1 MQHRVSA
8 ILLLFIL
15 IFNIFRYEIPYIQ
28 YAIFKDYIAENLCV
42 NKDKPAS
49 CCDGKCFRE
58 KQVKVVNEADQEDN
72 TSDKSLPVPSQNKE
86 IKEFLFAKIIVPE
99 PTATTIS
106 SHVFTDIIFFGR
118 HIPTL
123 FIPPRV

>member
-1 MQHRVSA
+1 MQHRFSA

-49 CCDGKCFRE
+49 CCEGKCFRE

>member
-1 MQHRVSA
+1 MQQRIFA
-8 ILLLFIL
+8 IFLLAIL

-28 YAIFKDYIAENLCV
+28 YAIFKEYIAENLCV

-49 CCDGKCFRE
+49 CCEGKCFRE

-86 IKEFLFAKIIVPE
+86 IKEFLFAKIIIPE
-99 PTATTIS
+99 PTVITILS
-106 SHVFTDIIFFGR
+106 PVFTDIIFFSR
-118 HIPTL
+118 HTSTP

>member
-1 MQHRVSA
+1 MQHRFSA

-49 CCDGKCFRE
+49 CCEGKCFRE
-58 KQVKVVNEADQEDN
+58 KQVKIVNEADQEDN
-72 TSDKSLPVPSQNKE
+72 SSDKSLPVPSQNKE
-86 IKEFLFAKIIVPE
+86 IKEFLFAKIIIPE

-106 SHVFTDIIFFGR
+106 SPVFTDIIFFSR

-123 FIPPRV
+123 FIPPQV

>member
-1 MQHRVSA
+1 MLHRIWA
-8 ILLLFIL
+8 ILLLVVL

-28 YAIFKDYIAENLCV
+28 YVIFKDYIAENLCI

-49 CCDGKCFRE
+49 CCEGKCFRE

-86 IKEFLFAKIIVPE
+86 IKEFLFAKVVVPE

-106 SHVFTDIIFFGR
+106 SPVFTDIIF
-118 HIPTL
+118 L
-123 FIPPRV
+123 